1 MPVNDFSS
9 PIYMMNYLTVSSVP
23 GIIVIIYNVLYPL
36 GHLFFRQDLKRK
48 SSLMGLGFHKTAKE
62 NVEKDLQQSKL
73 LGEK

>member
-1 MPVNDFSS
+1 MPVKDLSS
-9 PIYMMNYLTVSSVP
+9 PIYMMNYLTVSSVL
-23 GIIVIIYNVLYPL
+23 GIIVIIYNFLYPT

-48 SSLMGLGFHKTAKE
+48 SNLMGLGFHKTAKE

>member
-36 GHLFFRQDLKRK
+36 GQLFFRQDLKRK
-48 SSLMGLGFHKTAKE
+48 SNLMGLGFHKTAKE
-62 NVEKDLQQSKL
+62 NVEKDLQQSKS